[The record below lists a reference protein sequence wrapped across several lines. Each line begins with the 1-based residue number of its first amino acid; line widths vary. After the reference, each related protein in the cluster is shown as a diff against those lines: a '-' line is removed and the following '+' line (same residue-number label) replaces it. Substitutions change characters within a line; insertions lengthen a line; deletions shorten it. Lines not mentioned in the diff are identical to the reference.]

1 MRREDA
7 AMSTPTDL
15 VAAARRNATDICL
28 AQVADSSAASHS
40 ELMRVLGEIGDD
52 PTQLYA
58 LYRVLMGAVA
68 ALAHGAASEMA
79 PNDPASQ
86 RAYASTMVRD
96 VIANL
101 ELGIRQG

>member
-1 MRREDA
+1 
-7 AMSTPTDL
+7 MSAPNDL
-15 VAAARRNATDICL
+15 LAAARRNATDICL

-52 PTQLYA
+52 PNQLYA
-58 LYRVLMGAVA
+58 LFRVLMGAVA
-68 ALAHGAASEMA
+68 ALANGAAGDLATGA
-79 PNDPASQ
+79 PAA
-86 RAYASTMVRD
+86 RAYASTIVRD